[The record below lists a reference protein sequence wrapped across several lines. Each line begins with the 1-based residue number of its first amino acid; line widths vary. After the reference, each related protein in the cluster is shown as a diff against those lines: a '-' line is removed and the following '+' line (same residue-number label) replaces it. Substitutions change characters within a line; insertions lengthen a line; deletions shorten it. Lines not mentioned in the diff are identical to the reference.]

1 MSKERSE
8 TGTGSEGMSDD
19 KFATMIE
26 RAVDPSTPP
35 VDPSIVPE

>member
-1 MSKERSE
+1 MCKEHSE
-8 TGTGSEGMSDD
+8 NGTGSEGLSDD
-19 KFATMIE
+19 TFATMIE